1 MISLNTAIYALFT
14 LALLV
19 WFLVDLFT
27 VHSGG
32 MFTSG
37 KKSGEM
43 GFTSLFI
50 IVVWIIFTLIWG
62 GICWW

>member
-19 WFLVDLFT
+19 WFLVDLFN
-27 VHSGG
+27 VSPGSW
-32 MFTSG
+32 FVSG
-37 KKSGEM
+37 KKKGEM